1 MENIIAKE
9 GSFIEGLLLARN
21 AVWHYENNQ
30 LLQQVQHS
38 CYTALIQTAQASSES
53 F

>member
-1 MENIIAKE
+1 MENIIAGE
-9 GSFIEGLLLARN
+9 SGSIEGLLLARN
-21 AVWHYENNQ
+21 AVWDYEKKQ

-38 CYTALIQTAQASSES
+38 CYTALMETAQASSET